1 MSPSVEDF
9 NLRQMRLFEAI
20 ASTTL
25 DFLFAFGLDFRFV
38 YANRRLLD
46 VLGKS
51 FDQAV
56 GRSFEELGY
65 PAWHAEMHL
74 RELRQ
79 VVQTKEP
86 VRGVVPFTGGS
97 GISGIYEYIFNPV
110 VSPDGAVELII
121 GTTRDV
127 TERQHALVDREQF
140 SSHLQVALDAAN
152 MGWWHYDPVT
162 KLATYDQRFGD
173 IFGIAGHQQPSE
185 QLVERIHPDDLPA
198 VLAAMDAALNPA
210 DPKGYSTQYRI
221 IRSDGVMRWIE
232 VHGLAD
238 FVGAGD
244 ERHAASFVGTV
255 ADITDRKRAEERA
268 FHSREQLALV
278 VKGANVGV
286 WYCPLPFDRLIW
298 DEKVKEHFHLSPDAE
313 VTIDTFYE
321 RLHPEDRERTRSA
334 IDQSIKD
341 RKPYDIDYRTV
352 SPDGSSIKWVRAV
365 GRGFYD
371 SAGDPTRFDGITI
384 DVTDRMRAEEDLRAE
399 SNVVETINRVGRSLA
414 AELDLSKLVQII
426 TDATTQLTGA
436 QFGAF
441 FYNVIN
447 EKGESYSLYTL
458 SGVDRSHFDKF
469 PMPRNTAIFGPTFN
483 GEGIVRLYDV
493 TKDPRYGRNAPRR
506 GMPEGHLPVRSY
518 LAVPVISRSGEV
530 LGGLFYGHSDVGVF
544 TERSE
549 RIVAGIA
556 AQAAVAI
563 DNAHLY
569 DSARRLNAEKDK
581 LLESERAARTEVER
595 SSRMKDEFLAT
606 LSHELR
612 TPLNAILGWS
622 QILRNNPKPEDIEE
636 GIQVIERNARVQT
649 QIIEDL
655 LDMSRII
662 SGKFRLDVQRT
673 DLAEVVKAAVET
685 VTPAA
690 DARGVRIQTVLDPI
704 AGPVSGDP
712 GRLQQVFWNLLTNAV
727 KFTPRGGRVQV
738 ILERV
743 NSHLEVSIIDTG
755 EGIDVQFLP
764 HVFDRFRQADATT
777 TRRHGGLGLG
787 LAIVKQLVEVHG
799 GSVRVKSGGVGHGST
814 FTVDLPLTALHPEP
828 EDAVERRHS
837 EDGASLLLDDSSRE
851 IEGLKVLVV
860 DDEADA
866 RNLVRRLLE
875 DRKASVTT
883 AASAK
888 EALEILKTS
897 RPDVLV
903 SDIGMPNE
911 DGYSLIRK
919 VRNLPVSEGGNTPA
933 IALTAYARA
942 EDRMKAILAGFEMHI
957 VKPVE
962 SAELIAMVASL
973 AKRARR

>member
-1 MSPSVEDF
+1 
-9 NLRQMRLFEAI
+9 
-20 ASTTL
+20 
-25 DFLFAFGLDFRFV
+25 
-38 YANRRLLD
+38 
-46 VLGKS
+46 
-51 FDQAV
+51 
-56 GRSFEELGY
+56 
-65 PAWHAEMHL
+65 
-74 RELRQ
+74 
-79 VVQTKEP
+79 
-86 VRGVVPFTGGS
+86 
-97 GISGIYEYIFNPV
+97 
-110 VSPDGAVELII
+110 
-121 GTTRDV
+121 
-127 TERQHALVDREQF
+127 
-140 SSHLQVALDAAN
+140 
-152 MGWWHYDPVT
+152 
-162 KLATYDQRFGD
+162 
-173 IFGIAGHQQPSE
+173 
-185 QLVERIHPDDLPA
+185 
-198 VLAAMDAALNPA
+198 
-210 DPKGYSTQYRI
+210 
-221 IRSDGVMRWIE
+221 
-232 VHGLAD
+232 
-238 FVGAGD
+238 
-244 ERHAASFVGTV
+244 
-255 ADITDRKRAEERA
+255 
-268 FHSREQLALV
+268 
-278 VKGANVGV
+278 
-286 WYCPLPFDRLIW
+286 
-298 DEKVKEHFHLSPDAE
+298 
-313 VTIDTFYE
+313 
-321 RLHPEDRERTRSA
+321 
-334 IDQSIKD
+334 
-341 RKPYDIDYRTV
+341 
-352 SPDGSSIKWVRAV
+352 
-365 GRGFYD
+365 
-371 SAGDPTRFDGITI
+371 
-384 DVTDRMRAEEDLRAE
+384 
-399 SNVVETINRVGRSLA
+399 
-414 AELDLSKLVQII
+414 
-426 TDATTQLTGA
+426 
-436 QFGAF
+436 
-441 FYNVIN
+441 
-447 EKGESYSLYTL
+447 
-458 SGVDRSHFDKF
+458 
-469 PMPRNTAIFGPTFN
+469 
-483 GEGIVRLYDV
+483 
-493 TKDPRYGRNAPRR
+493 
-506 GMPEGHLPVRSY
+506 
-518 LAVPVISRSGEV
+518 
-530 LGGLFYGHSDVGVF
+530 
-544 TERSE
+544 
-549 RIVAGIA
+549 
-556 AQAAVAI
+556 
-563 DNAHLY
+563 
-569 DSARRLNAEKDK
+569 
-581 LLESERAARTEVER
+581 
-595 SSRMKDEFLAT
+595 MKDEFLAT